1 VRDFK
6 NIDRLYQENL
16 KDFEVFPPNRSWD
29 AIEKQL
35 VNSPKKRR
43 YPIWLKI
50 SSIAALLMLFF
61 TVGTIYFIP
70 KNDFTKQFL
79 PTPIDK
85 VDVSEEKEQSKV
97 ITTVENT
104 TKKESSTQT
113 AVLSQKDEISEIIEE
128 TSEIPEDNLDESTFS
143 KKSLSSYLLTD
154 TSNLPLQSVD
164 DNEVPK
170 DEITKNKFS
179 VATIFAPIYFSA
191 FGDGSGVGDQ
201 FKNNSVSGN
210 SSYSY
215 GVKFAYQ
222 LNNKFSIQSGVNLI
236 NLGYTTNNI
245 YVTPG
250 VTVVGFSNLSSSPVL
265 ARSEDLADS
274 KNNSIDSFDEG
285 SLNQVFGYVEIPVE
299 VKYSVVDGKIGVNL
313 VGGFSTLLLN
323 RDEVFVETNNFSQS
337 LGSSNNL
344 RSVNF
349 SGNIGVDVDYLIRKN
364 LYINVTPMFK
374 MHTNTFSRNSGSIQP
389 YYLGVY
395 TGLNYKF

>member
-1 VRDFK
+1 MRDFK

-35 VNSPKKRR
+35 VNTPKKRR

-70 KNDFTKQFL
+70 KNDFTKKFL
-79 PTPIDK
+79 PTPIDNI
-85 VDVSEEKEQSKV
+85 DISEEKDHSKE
-97 ITTVENT
+97 INTVENT
-104 TKKESSTQT
+104 TEKEPSIHT
-113 AVLSQKDEISEIIEE
+113 AVLSQDD
-128 TSEIPEDNLDESTFS
+128 EIPEIVEETAEISKDNLEESTFN
-143 KKSLSSYLLTD
+143 KKYLSSYLLTD
-154 TSNLPLQSVD
+154 TSNLPLQKGD
-164 DNEVPK
+164 DNEVSK
-170 DEITKNKFS
+170 EEITKSKFS

-201 FKNNSVSGN
+201 FKDNSVSGS

-222 LNNKFSIQSGVNLI
+222 LNNKFSVQSGVNLI
-236 NLGYTTNNI
+236 NLGFRTNNI
-245 YVTPG
+245 YVAPG
-250 VTVVGFSNLSSSPVL
+250 VAVVGFSNLSSSPVL
-265 ARSEDLADS
+265 GRSEDLADS
-274 KNNSIDSFDEG
+274 KNNSVDSFNEG
-285 SLNQVFGYVEIPVE
+285 SLNQVFGYIEIPVE
-299 VKYSVVDGKIGVNL
+299 IKYSVVDGKLGVNL

-323 RDEVFVETNNFSQS
+323 RDEVFVETNDFIQS